1 MYVYG
6 GVEDN
11 RSKNY
16 LMHGMAYASRV
27 GKVGFNLLMSLTR
40 NSSFVYMEVVVVVV
54 NLGPQSYFGFCDC
67 LLVQYIHI
75 YILECNKNVQ

>member
-16 LMHGMAYASRV
+16 LMHGMVYASRV
-27 GKVGFNLLMSLTR
+27 GKVGRWAGFNLLMSLTR

-54 NLGPQSYFGFCDC
+54 NLAPQSYF
-67 LLVQYIHI
+67 
-75 YILECNKNVQ
+75 